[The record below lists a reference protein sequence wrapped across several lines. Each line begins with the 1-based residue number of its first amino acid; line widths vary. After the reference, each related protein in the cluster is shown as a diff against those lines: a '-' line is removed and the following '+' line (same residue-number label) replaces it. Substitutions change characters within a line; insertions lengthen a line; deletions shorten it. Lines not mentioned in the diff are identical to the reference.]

1 MRRNN
6 TYYLRK
12 AHRYLGVAIGIQF
25 LAWTIS
31 GLYFSWSDIDTVHG
45 DDMHK
50 APHYIAA
57 EHTWVS
63 PQRVLVQLAYDSLL
77 SVQSV
82 NLAGKPLY
90 LIRYFS
96 GHAGDGHHLHTYTA
110 LADAQTGNLRGPLS
124 QEEAVLLANDHII
137 PSAKLDTVEY
147 LSEIGDHHEYRGGP
161 LPAWVL
167 RYSEPKVNVYVGAE
181 SGRVE
186 KVRNSPW
193 RIFDFLWMLHV
204 MDFETRDNINN
215 YLLRGFSILGFITV
229 ASGFTL
235 FFATVHFKRKKR
247 NS

>member
-1 MRRNN
+1 MRKNN

-12 AHRYLGVAIGIQF
+12 AHRYLGVFIGIQF

-45 DDMHK
+45 DNMHK
-50 APHYIAA
+50 APHYLAA
-57 EHTWVS
+57 NETWVS
-63 PQRVLVQLAYDSLL
+63 PQVALNQLAYDSLL
-77 SVQSV
+77 SIQSV
-82 NLAGKPLY
+82 NLAGEPLY

-96 GHAGDGHHLHTYTA
+96 GHAGDEHHLHTYTR
-110 LADAQTGNLRGPLS
+110 LANAKTGELRGPLS
-124 QEEAVLLANDHII
+124 KEEAILLANDHII
-137 PSAKLDTVEY
+137 SSAKLDTVEY
-147 LSEIGDHHEYRGGP
+147 ISEIGGHHEYRGGP
-161 LPAWVL
+161 LPVWVL

-186 KVRNSPW
+186 KVRNNPW

-204 MDFETRDNINN
+204 MDFESRDNINN
-215 YLLRGFSILGFITV
+215 YVLRGFSILGFITV
-229 ASGFTL
+229 ASGFAL